1 MKSEISGKPKAD
13 KPVTPKLW
21 VRLFIGLASLS
32 PVLGSVAHAEV
43 NEPRIRL
50 EIAVDPRLPPMTLH
64 EWAKALT
71 VAGIEGIRVRTA
83 YPDDAAKVEQIAS
96 EPLPTY
102 HVLAIVNA
110 QNELVVSGARFS
122 IREIERFVQWLD
134 ELRRQG
140 PPQSRPKQVAFGL
153 NIVQFQQVRQDMSR
167 PVESSTKGQPRDE
180 VIEKLGASL
189 ANPIVF
195 EPDARKRLGNT
206 PFDEELRGLAT
217 GTALAYLLRYDGLAL
232 VPQASISGVTYQI
245 TIGHA
250 KLAAWPVGWPTEDSE
265 AAAVPKLL
273 ESLSVNIQ
281 GVSVK
286 EVLQSVSERLSLPYL
301 IDHPA
306 LVRLGIELDKATVNI
321 PQTKTT
327 YSQIIKRS
335 LFQGRLKGEVRRDD
349 TGKPFLWITTLKP
362 IEEM

>member
-1 MKSEISGKPKAD
+1 MKSSIGGKLKVD
-13 KPVTPKLW
+13 NLVTPMFW
-21 VRLFIGLASLS
+21 VSFFIGLAFLL
-32 PVLGSVAHAEV
+32 PLFGSAAHAET
-43 NEPRIRL
+43 NEPSIRL
-50 EIAVDPRLPPMTLH
+50 EVAVDPRLPPMTLH

-71 VAGIEGIRVRTA
+71 AAGVEGLRVRTA
-83 YPDDAAKVEQIAS
+83 YPDDAAKVEQIGS

-102 HVLAIVNA
+102 HVLAIVNG
-110 QNELVVSGARFS
+110 QNELVVPGARFS
-122 IREIERFVQWLD
+122 IREIARFVEWLD
-134 ELRRQG
+134 ELQRKG

-167 PVESSTKGQPRDE
+167 PVEFSTKGRPRDE
-180 VIEKLGASL
+180 LIEKLGASL

-195 EPDARKRLGNT
+195 APDARKRLGNT

-217 GTALAYLLRYDGLAL
+217 GTALAYLLRYDGLAM

-250 KLAAWPVGWPTEDSE
+250 KLAAWPVGWAPEDSE
-265 AAAVPKLL
+265 AAAVPRLL

-306 LVRLGIELDKATVNI
+306 LVRLGIELDKATVKI

-335 LFQGRLKGEVRRDD
+335 LFQGRLKGEVRCDD
-349 TGKPFLWITTLKP
+349 AGKPFLWITTLKP